1 MILQEFT
8 ERTGLTVS
16 TEEYELIDAM
26 YLAAGNMDKD
36 EFCIDYK
43 KHNRSTILSTM
54 YREVELLKE
63 KCKNFRNQ
71 QNETAELLIGKAHVY
86 NDSDFRKHAVRL
98 IGEKRVVLMTLA
110 LDLPL
115 WSEDKEYII
124 ANFQ

>member
-1 MILQEFT
+1 MTLQEFT

-16 TEEYELIDAM
+16 TEEYELIDSM

-36 EFCIDYK
+36 EFCSDFK
-43 KHNRSTILSTM
+43 KHNRSTILATI

-63 KCKNFRNQ
+63 KCKRFRNQ

-86 NDSDFRKHAVRL
+86 NDSDFRKLAVRL
-98 IGEKRVVLMTLA
+98 IGEKQVVLMTLT
-110 LDLPL
+110 LNLPL
-115 WSEDKEYII
+115 WDEDKEYII